1 MKKQLLFIALLVT
14 SFIKAQSIE
23 FTSDVTTAEIGNTI
37 KVDFKYTVAADGYIF
52 CGINLLNDWTY
63 VSYVGGGELS
73 PAPAGTDVA
82 GSITFTI
89 PEGTTPSSSL
99 TGALNYKI
107 NIELKTSTFDWLA
120 GAYPAT
126 PINLTAAA
134 LSVDDISKNL
144 QNLSIFPNPTRDV
157 IQLKG
162 IENNTISQ
170 VSIVNVLGKK
180 VYASSKISNS
190 KIDVSQLNS
199 GIYILIVTS
208 ENNQKRMKFIK
219 N

>member
-14 SFIKAQSIE
+14 SFINAQSIE
-23 FTSDVTTAEIGNTI
+23 FTSDISTAEIGKTI

-52 CGINLLNDWTY
+52 CGINLLNDWTW
-63 VSYVGGGELS
+63 VSYVGGGDLS

-99 TGALNYKI
+99 TGQLNYKI

-126 PINLTAAA
+126 PINLTAAS
-134 LSVDDISKNL
+134 LSTNNFEKDLISV
-144 QNLSIFPNPTRDV
+144 FPNPANDLL
-157 IQLKG
+157 QLRG
-162 IENNTISQ
+162 IENTKISQ
-170 VSIVNVLGKK
+170 VSISNVLGKK
-180 VYASSKISNS
+180 VFATSNLKNNSIDISN
-190 KIDVSQLNS
+190 LNA
-199 GIYILIVTS
+199 GIYILSISS
-208 ENNQKRMKFIK
+208 ENSQKRMKFIK

>member
-1 MKKQLLFIALLVT
+1 MKKQLLFIALLIT
-14 SFIKAQSIE
+14 SFINAQSIE
-23 FTSDVTTAEIGNTI
+23 FTSDISTAEIGKTI

-73 PAPAGTDVA
+73 PAPAGTDVT

-126 PINLTAAA
+126 PINLTAAS
-134 LSVDDISKNL
+134 LSTNDFEKDLISV
-144 QNLSIFPNPTRDV
+144 FPNPAND
-157 IQLKG
+157 ILQLKG
-162 IENNTISQ
+162 MENTKISQ
-170 VSIVNVLGKK
+170 VSISNVLGKK
-180 VYASSKISNS
+180 VLSTSEIKNNSIDISN
-190 KIDVSQLNS
+190 LNP
-199 GIYILIVTS
+199 GIYMISISS
-208 ENNQKRMKFIK
+208 ENSEKRIKFIK

>member
-14 SFIKAQSIE
+14 SFINAQSIE
-23 FTSDVTTAEIGNTI
+23 FTSDISTAEIGKTI

-52 CGINLLNDWTY
+52 CGINLLNDWTW
-63 VSYVGGGELS
+63 VSYVGGGDLS

-99 TGALNYKI
+99 TGQLNYKI

-126 PINLTAAA
+126 PINLTAAS
-134 LSVDDISKNL
+134 LSTNNFEKDLISV
-144 QNLSIFPNPTRDV
+144 FPNPANDLL
-157 IQLKG
+157 QLRG
-162 IENNTISQ
+162 IENTKISQ
-170 VSIVNVLGKK
+170 VTISNVLGKK
-180 VYASSKISNS
+180 VLATSNLKNNSIDISN
-190 KIDVSQLNS
+190 LNA
-199 GIYILIVTS
+199 GIYILSISS
-208 ENNQKRMKFIK
+208 ENSQKRMKFIK

>member
-1 MKKQLLFIALLVT
+1 MN
-14 SFIKAQSIE
+14 AQSIE
-23 FTSDVTTAEIGNTI
+23 FTSDVTTAEIGKTI
-37 KVDFKYTVAADGYIF
+37 KVDFKYTIPTNGYIF

-73 PAPAGTDVA
+73 PATAGTDVT

-99 TGALNYKI
+99 TGQLNYKI

-126 PINLTAAA
+126 PINLTAAS
-134 LSVDDISKNL
+134 LSTTNFEKDLISV
-144 QNLSIFPNPTRDV
+144 FPNPANDK

-162 IENNTISQ
+162 IENNQISQ

-180 VYASSKISNS
+180 VFATSNLKNNSIDISN
-190 KIDVSQLNS
+190 LNA
-199 GIYILIVTS
+199 GIYILSISS
-208 ENNQKRMKFIK
+208 ENSQKRIKFIK